1 MKKSWSYILEC
12 SDGSYY
18 TGATTNIGRRIWQH
32 HSGKHQKSYTYKRR
46 PLRLVYWCEH
56 KCFPAALV
64 HEKKIKRLSKTAK
77 KALVDLHEKQLKQ
90 LKNNNSSTKQNY

>member
-18 TGATTNIGRRIWQH
+18 TGATTNIGRKIWQH

-56 KCFPAALV
+56 KCFPAALLN
-64 HEKKIKRLSKTAK
+64 EKKNQKTLKSRKKNSYRFTRKTIKTTK
-77 KALVDLHEKQLKQ
+77 K
-90 LKNNNSSTKQNY
+90 